1 MRRNKSTINDLNS
14 PVGYLRLIWAI
25 SNSNEYTKAIEVIND
40 CYRKMLMIGK
50 SKEVF
55 RGKVPDLLKAKTT
68 KISSWQRTILNE
80 DMTDI

>member
-1 MRRNKSTINDLNS
+1 MRKNKCGTTDMNS
-14 PVGYLRLIWAI
+14 PLGYLRLIWAK

-55 RGKVPDLLKAKTT
+55 QDN
-68 KISSWQRTILNE
+68 IQIY
-80 DMTDI
+80 

>member
-1 MRRNKSTINDLNS
+1 MNS
-14 PVGYLRLIWAI
+14 PVGYLRLLWAK
-25 SNSNEYTKAIEVIND
+25 SNNNEYTNAIEVIND

-55 RGKVPDLLKAKTT
+55 QDKVPDLLKAKHT
-68 KISSWQRTILNE
+68 KISPWQRTILNE